1 MFDNLKIGDKVVT
14 IDIISRK
21 GNIVGEI
28 VNINPIT
35 KFRYNIK
42 VLSLTED
49 CPDMTRNYVQKYI
62 GSEETIVRSV
72 DEITSIIA

>member
-28 VNINPIT
+28 VNVNRAT
-35 KFRYNIK
+35 KFCYEIK
-42 VLSLTED
+42 VLATTEENHYTDYMKYCIGTED
-49 CPDMTRNYVQKYI
+49 
-62 GSEETIVRSV
+62 TIVRNV
-72 DEITSIIA
+72 DEITAVLS